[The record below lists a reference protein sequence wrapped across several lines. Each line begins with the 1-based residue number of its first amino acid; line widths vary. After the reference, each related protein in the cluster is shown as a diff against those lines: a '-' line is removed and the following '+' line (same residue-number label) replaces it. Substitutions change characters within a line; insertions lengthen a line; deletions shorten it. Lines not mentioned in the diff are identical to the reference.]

1 MVQQPAPSTTSL
13 TLMERVRAFESDAW
27 ERLCQIYGPL
37 VFQWAR
43 RAGLS
48 DDDAADVMQETFQ
61 TVARRVASFQHD
73 GAGSTFCGWLR
84 GITRNKIGD
93 YYRKRAAEPHAPGGT
108 AAHQVLQ
115 AVVDPLGDED
125 HDPSAADEVLG
136 IAQRA
141 LLLIRGEFE
150 TRTWDAFRL
159 CVMESRSTDTVAAE
173 LQMTPKAVRQAKYRV
188 LKRLR
193 QEVIDEFD

>member
-1 MVQQPAPSTTSL
+1 
-13 TLMERVRAFESDAW
+13 MERVRAFESDAW

-48 DDDAADVMQETFQ
+48 EDDAADVMQETFQ
-61 TVARRVASFQHD
+61 TVARRVATFQND
-73 GAGSTFCGWLR
+73 GEGSTFRGWLR
-84 GITRNKIGD
+84 VISRNKIGD
-93 YYRKRAAEPHAPGGT
+93 LYRKRAAEPRALGGT
-108 AAHQVLQ
+108 AAHQALQ
-115 AVVDPLGDED
+115 ALIDPLGDED
-125 HDPSAADEVLG
+125 HDPSAADDVLG

-141 LLLIRGEFE
+141 LLLIRSEFE
-150 TRTWDAFRL
+150 THTWEAFRL
-159 CVMESRSTDTVAAE
+159 CVIENRSTHAVAAE

-193 QEVIDEFD
+193 QELVDEFA